1 MLEANAFVNASPVN
15 SMDKALTTFR
25 TFDDLA
31 LAEDLANTLKQSNIP
46 YELKTTA
53 PKIDVTTMTSAALA
67 YDVMVY
73 RDDFERVNKL
83 LEDSAL
89 NDIEKIEK
97 DYYLF
102 AFTDEELL
110 ELVKKADEWS
120 AFDVMLAQRILNDR
134 GSDVSDR
141 KIKEI
146 HSNRIE
152 ELRQPEP
159 PQTFWI
165 VLGYILALMGGIF
178 GIFVGRFLYSH
189 KKTLPNGEMVFAYR
203 ENDRRHGRNIFYIA
217 TVCFAIG
224 LLLKLRDFF

>member
-1 MLEANAFVNASPVN
+1 MEAN
-15 SMDKALTTFR
+15 LITYQ

-31 LAEDLANTLKQSNIP
+31 LAEDVANTLKLNDVP
-46 YELKTTA
+46 YELKSFA
-53 PKIDVTTMTSAALA
+53 PKIDVASMTSAPLQYAIMT
-67 YDVMVY
+67 YGE
-73 RDDFERVNKL
+73 DFDRINKL
-83 LEDSAL
+83 LEESAAI
-89 NDIEKIEK
+89 DIEKIGK

-102 AFTDEELL
+102 AFTNEELL
-110 ELVKKADEWS
+110 DVIEKADEWS
-120 AFDVMLAQRILNDR
+120 AFDVMLAQKILNDR
-134 GSDVSDR
+134 GGDVSDR

-165 VLGYILALMGGIF
+165 ILGYILALMGGIF